1 MRGGDEN
8 STETYRG
15 KYETKLPPI
24 TIDRYLRTSLSEQVA
39 EGIRHAIQ
47 AGFYRPGDVLP
58 PLGAL
63 AARLGIS
70 LRVARDAMR
79 RLSCE
84 KLVLSRPRVG
94 CRVLNPKAKCH
105 HGRVLAVAAV
115 ENMTSYYHAVLLLE
129 VGRILTEA
137 GYFFELVPLFMSDT
151 SRIDFAQL
159 TNKLRSP
166 VNLVMAY
173 HPVTAVSRRLA
184 ALSVPYVA
192 VGSVS
197 KMRCTTYIHHN
208 GSNARTVFVD
218 ACVRRGVR
226 RVLLAVY
233 GDHFALG
240 DELER
245 AGIAV
250 ERIRIPVKFGL
261 KVGERLERD
270 SMNAFIEQLKGLRS
284 RRSLP
289 DVVCATDDFMVRGA
303 LAAFAHLGI
312 RIPADVEFVGAVSD
326 GAAPVMPC
334 SMACFCYD
342 PIADAKTVAET
353 LLSYLNGRSVPRDVF
368 LESRFLFG
376 DTFQKGCVAQRQKV
390 NKPNGGGV

>member
-1 MRGGDEN
+1 MKSGDEGAPA
-8 STETYRG
+8 TYCG
-15 KYETKLPPI
+15 KYETRLPPI
-24 TIDRYLRTSLSEQVA
+24 AVDRYLKTSLSEQVA
-39 EGIRHAIQ
+39 EGLRHAIQ
-47 AGFYRPGDVLP
+47 TGFYSPGDVLP

-63 AARLGIS
+63 TSRLGIS
-70 LRVARDAMR
+70 LRVARDAVR
-79 RLSCE
+79 RLAGE
-84 KLVLSRPRVG
+84 NLVMARPRVG
-94 CRVLNPKAKCH
+94 CRVLDPKSRCH

-129 VGRILTEA
+129 VGRLMTAA
-137 GYFFELVPLFMSDT
+137 GYFFELVPLFMLKT

-159 TNKLRSP
+159 MGKLRSP

-197 KMRCTTYIHHN
+197 KMRCTTYIH
-208 GSNARTVFVD
+208 GSGTKARKVFVD
-218 ACVRRGVR
+218 ACVRRGIRSALV
-226 RVLLAVY
+226 AVY
-233 GDHFALG
+233 GEHFALG

-250 ERIRIPVKFGL
+250 ERIWIPVKFGL

-270 SMNAFIEQLKGLRS
+270 SMNAFIARLEDMRA
-284 RRSLP
+284 RRALP
-289 DVVCATDDFMVRGA
+289 DVVCAMDDFMVRGA
-303 LAAFAHLGI
+303 LAAFAHLGM
-312 RIPADVEFVGAVSD
+312 RIPADMEFVGSVSD

-334 SMACFCYD
+334 SMACFCHD
-342 PIADAKTVAET
+342 PIANAKTVADT
-353 LLSYLNGRSVPRDVF
+353 LLAYLNGRSVPRDVF

-376 DTFQKGCVAQRQKV
+376 DTFREG
-390 NKPNGGGV
+390 